1 MKCPSCDFENPD
13 NTRFC
18 GNCASPLQQPPD
30 SSPSDI
36 PRGGTVTFPS
46 YVADLAP
53 GRTFGG
59 RYQIIEEIGAGG
71 MGRVFKA
78 TDLKVNEIIA
88 LKLIH
93 PEIAFKKKNIDR
105 FRNELRL
112 TRKIAHRN
120 VCRMFHLHEDDNA
133 TYITMEYVQGE
144 DLKNSLRMMGPF
156 TIGKAVS
163 IATQVCEGL
172 KEAHNLG
179 IFHRDLKAKNI
190 ILDRDGNTHIMDFGI
205 ASSSETKGL
214 TEDGISIGTPTYM
227 SPEQAAGKD
236 IDHRS
241 DIYSLGVIVYEM
253 ATGEVPFKGDSSLS
267 IAMQHKMD
275 PPKPPI
281 ELNRRVPEPLNR
293 LILKCLEKK
302 KENRYQSVDE
312 ILADLKAIDEELT
325 TGERHIPLRKM
336 RSTTIMTSIKSFK
349 VPAYVIVGAIL
360 LLALAYFIGQGLTSS
375 DRPVRIAVLPFEYLG
390 PDPSE
395 AQRHIWG
402 YLANRIG
409 VKLRERFQDLI
420 ITPDRS
426 AEHFATTT
434 MSNPEIGQALDV
446 DYLLDGKIRI
456 EQDDVDMSVALIDA
470 REDASVANITSNC
483 SIGEIFDN
491 EVIKIADQVG
501 RELGA
506 TSSSTSL
513 SPMQPDSE
521 AMLYLARGRDAERM
535 YRETED
541 AQYLQVAE
549 KYYLA
554 AVEIQPDYSLHAW
567 HLGSLYE
574 LLYIFRGE
582 KADQDRMFHHL
593 RRAYELDNNSAE
605 TNLGMGW
612 VAFYE
617 RDNDAAYQYFLK
629 AYELDPNNF
638 DVNYHVAGFLR
649 SVGLF
654 EKAIKYYDI
663 ALILNPGELTLL
675 PESSA
680 FEMRISCLLYLGR
693 IQQAF
698 DDLDAAGDRLPDSIR
713 IRFLKARLLIAGRM
727 YEEAEQELTE
737 IQRLDD
743 SNPRIPFYRSMIHAD
758 LGEREK
764 ALEPLQGGAPSQATY
779 FVTQIYCALGMNE
792 EALQSINEGIETGMD
807 TIQTYLYTYQY
818 LINHPNHDLLRQEP
832 EYQEIVRI
840 QKQIYDHMVQ
850 NYWGL

>member
-18 GNCASPLQQPPD
+18 GNCATPLQPTTEKPN
-30 SSPSDI
+30 I
-36 PRGGTVTFPS
+36 GTVTFPS

-78 TDLKVNEIIA
+78 TDLKVSETVA

-93 PEIAFKKKNIDR
+93 PEIAFKKKNVER

-120 VCRMFHLHEDDNA
+120 VCRMFHLHEDDGA

-156 TIGKAVS
+156 TIGKTVS
-163 IATQVCEGL
+163 IARQVCEGL
-172 KEAHNLG
+172 KEAHHLG
-179 IFHRDLKAKNI
+179 IFHRDLKAKNL
-190 ILDRDGNTHIMDFGI
+190 ILDRDGNAHIMDFGI
-205 ASSSETKGL
+205 ALSSETKGL

-236 IDHRS
+236 IDQRS
-241 DIYSLGVIVYEM
+241 DIYSLGVIIYEM
-253 ATGEVPFKGDSSLS
+253 ATGEVPFTGDSSLS

-302 KENRYQSVDE
+302 KENRYQSADE
-312 ILADLKAIDEELT
+312 ILADLEVIEDELT
-325 TGERHIPLRKM
+325 TGEKHIPFRKM

-349 VPAYVIVGAIL
+349 VPVYLIVGAIL
-360 LLALAYFIGQGLTSS
+360 LVVLAYFVGKSLTSE
-375 DRPVRIAVLPFEYLG
+375 DRPIRIAVLPFEYLG
-390 PDPSE
+390 PDPSVD
-395 AQRHIWG
+395 QRHIWG

-409 VKLRERFQDLI
+409 AKLHDRFRGLI

-426 AEHFATTT
+426 AEFFAKTA
-434 MSNPEIGQALDV
+434 MSNAEIGKALDV

-456 EQDDVDMSVALIDA
+456 EQDAVDMSVALIDTKQ
-470 REDASVANITSNC
+470 DASIANITSNC
-483 SIGEIFDN
+483 RTGEIFDE

-506 TSSSTSL
+506 ASNSAFFSVL
-513 SPMQPDSE
+513 QPDSK
-521 AMLYLARGRDAERM
+521 AMLFLARGRDAERM
-535 YRETED
+535 FRETED
-541 AQYLQVAE
+541 QQYLQVAE
-549 KYYLA
+549 QYYLS
-554 AVEIQPDYSLHAW
+554 AVKLQPVYALYTW
-567 HLGSLYE
+567 HLGNLYE
-574 LLYIFRGE
+574 LRYVAFKE
-582 KADQDRMFHHL
+582 KSDQQKMFSYL
-593 RRAYELDNNSAE
+593 RRAYDLDDNSAE

-617 RDNDAAYQYFLK
+617 RDNDSAYQYFLK

-638 DVNYHVAGFLR
+638 EVNYHIAGFLR

-654 EKAIKYYDI
+654 EKAIKFYDV
-663 ALILNPGELTLL
+663 ALVLNPGELVVL
-675 PESSA
+675 PEGSA
-680 FEMRISCLLYLGR
+680 FELRISCLFYLGR
-693 IQQAF
+693 FQQAF
-698 DDLDAAGDRLPDSIR
+698 DAIESAQDRIPDNIR
-713 IRFLKARLLIAGRM
+713 IRFLKARLHVFRGMHA
-727 YEEAEQELTE
+727 EAETELAE
-737 IQRLDD
+737 IQKL
-743 SNPRIPFYRSMIHAD
+743 SAANPRLPFYRSLVHAD
-758 LGEREK
+758 FGEREK
-764 ALEPLQGGAPSQATY
+764 ALEPLQGGYPPEAFY
-779 FVTQIYCALGMNE
+779 FVTQIYSALGMKE
-792 EALQSINEGIETGMD
+792 EALQSIREGIETGLEA
-807 TIQTYLYTYQY
+807 IQTYLYPYQY
-818 LINHPNHDLLRQEP
+818 LISNPYCDLLRQEP
-832 EYQEIVRI
+832 EFQEIVRV
-840 QKQIYDHMVQ
+840 QKQIYDHMVEK
-850 NYWGL
+850 YWGL